1 MPELGPSRFGQML
14 PGREY
19 VKQSELEPDSST
31 ASEYGGVD
39 ALIQPPPHD
48 VAGSPNEQ
56 LMLLYNT
63 DPDDRTGT
71 SGMELLPQPTAVKPG
86 SPSKQ
91 KAPTK
96 SWLIQEYGG

>member
-1 MPELGPSRFGQML
+1 MPELGPAQFGQML
-14 PGREY
+14 PNREY
-19 VKQSELEPDSST
+19 VKQSDAEPDSST

-39 ALIQPPPHD
+39 ALIQPQPHD
-48 VAGSPNEQ
+48 VAGSPSEQ

-71 SGMELLPQPTAVKPG
+71 SGMDLLPQPQKVTPG
-86 SPSKQ
+86 APSKQ

-96 SWLIQEYGG
+96 SWLQREYNG